1 MAAKDSETL
10 SEQPETPFHDLDHYL
25 AIPRVSGLTLSP
37 DGARLVT
44 TVATL
49 GAKGTEYCTALWEV
63 DPGGAKQAR
72 RITRSAKGEAGAVFA
87 ANGDLYFTSARPDPE
102 SPEADPVNALWIL
115 PSDGGEAR
123 VALSRAGGIGGV
135 HAAKDADT
143 VVVAAS
149 VLAGSTDEDND
160 EERRKARKD
169 NKVAAILHSGYPVRY
184 WDADLGPAQP
194 RLFAVEPGD
203 PLEAGKPATV
213 DAAPPLKLRN
223 LTPDAGTRL
232 RDAES
237 VLSPD
242 GTTIYSSFAKP
253 LANADSRSVLVAID
267 VATGTRTVLLD
278 TEGQS
283 YFPGPVSPDGRSLVV
298 VSESDTTPL
307 AAPRVLLHL
316 LDVAGPAAGDGAL
329 TPLAHDWDRWARP
342 AAWLPDGSALLVTA
356 DEDGASP
363 VFRIGVAGDP
373 GGAAQVLRLTA
384 DAAAYTDVVV
394 APDGRSAY
402 ALRSSYEFPAEPVRI
417 DLASGDVVRLPAP
430 AERPHF
436 KGTLERVETT
446 AADGARVPAY
456 LALPEGASAAAPAPL
471 LLWIHGGPL
480 GSWNAWTWRW
490 NPWLLVARGYA
501 VLLPDP
507 ALSTG
512 YGQDHIQRGWGEWGK
527 APFTDLMAITDAVVQ
542 RPDIDETRTAAM
554 GGSFGGYMANWV
566 AGQTDRFK
574 AIVTHASL
582 WALDQFGP
590 TTDAA
595 QYWLKEMTAEMALE
609 NSPHL
614 HVENIRTPML
624 VIHGD
629 KDYRVPIGEG
639 LRLWYE
645 LLAKSQLAA
654 DGNGE
659 TDHRFLYFPDENHW
673 ILQPQHAKV
682 WYGVVEHFLARN
694 LLDKDVPVPDELGL

>member
-1 MAAKDSETL
+1 MASTDTQTPGEH
-10 SEQPETPFHDLDHYL
+10 PETPFHDLDHYL
-25 AIPRVSGLTLSP
+25 AIPRVGGLALSP
-37 DGARLVT
+37 DGTRLVT

-49 GAKGTEYCTALWEV
+49 DGKGTEYRTALWEL
-63 DPGGAKQAR
+63 DPQGRKQAR

-87 ANGDLYFTSARPDPE
+87 ADGSLYFTSARPDPE
-102 SPEADPVNALWIL
+102 SPDADPVNALWVL
-115 PSDGGEAR
+115 PSGGGEAR
-123 VALSRAGGIGGV
+123 VALSRAGGVGSLL
-135 HAAKDADT
+135 AAKEADALFLT
-143 VVVAAS
+143 AS

-194 RLFAVEPGD
+194 RLFAVEPGAD
-203 PLEAGKPATV
+203 PEPGKPATV
-213 DAAPPLKLRN
+213 DAAPPVKLRN
-223 LTPDAGTRL
+223 LTPDAGNGL
-232 RDAES
+232 RES
-237 VLSPD
+237 ATVVSPD
-242 GTTIYSSFAKP
+242 GTTLYSSFTRP
-253 LANADSRSVLVAID
+253 LANADSRTVLVAVD
-267 VATGTRTVLLD
+267 VATGTRRTLLD
-278 TEGQS
+278 TEGIS
-283 YFPGPVSPDGRSLVV
+283 YFPGPVSPDGRTLAVL
-298 VSESDTTPL
+298 SETDTTPEQ
-307 AAPRVLLHL
+307 APRVKLHL
-316 LDVAGPAAGDGAL
+316 LDVSVEDGAEL
-329 TPLAHDWDRWARP
+329 TPLAQDWDRWPHP

-363 VFRIGVAGDP
+363 VFRIGV
-373 GGAAQVLRLTA
+373 GGATGADAAPVRLTA

-394 APDGRSAY
+394 SPDGRSAY
-402 ALRSSYEFPAEPVRI
+402 ALRSSYEFPAEAVRI
-417 DLASGDVVRLPAP
+417 DLAGGDVSRLPAP
-430 AERPHF
+430 AERPAHR
-436 KGTLERVETT
+436 GTLERVETVS
-446 AADGARVPAY
+446 AGGDRVPAY
-456 LALPEGASAAAPAPL
+456 LALPEGASAGNPAPL

-512 YGQDHIQRGWGEWGK
+512 YGQEHIQRGWGEWGK
-527 APFTDLMAITDAVVQ
+527 APFQDLMAITDAVVR

-566 AGQTDRFK
+566 AGHTDRFK

-590 TTDAA
+590 TTDSA
-595 QYWLKEMTAEMALE
+595 QYWLKEMTAEMAAE

-614 HVENIRTPML
+614 HVDKIRTPML

-645 LLAKSQLAA
+645 LLSKSQLAA
-654 DGNGE
+654 DENGE
-659 TDHRFLYFPDENHW
+659 TEHRFLYFPDENHW

-682 WYGVVEHFLARN
+682 WYGVVEHFLAKN
-694 LLDKDVPVPDELGL
+694 LLDKELPVPDELGL